1 MSEGGSSNR
10 PPFFE
15 GADYYYWKGKMELFL
30 QSQDNHMWTI
40 VENGDYIPYDEDLNV
55 KSKEEW
61 SEEEGKRMLLNFK
74 AKLFLTMALSREE
87 YDRIQ
92 ECKNAKEI
100 WDTLKIHHE
109 GTSHVKETRI
119 DIGVRK
125 FELFE
130 MTETETIDEMYGRFT
145 IIMNELRSLEKDFTV
160 HERVRKILRCLP
172 KSWRHIVTAIT
183 EAKDLKKL
191 RLEDL
196 IGSLKAHEVLL
207 QEDKS
212 SNKSK
217 MIAFKTN
224 QESQN
229 QELEM
234 EVYNQQQEPDEED
247 HQDQIIL
254 LTRKLQRMIQRR
266 DQNKRNFPARKEN
279 TKTEFDKSQV
289 TCYGCYKLG
298 HYKNECPL
306 NKRKSNN
313 F

>member
-55 KSKEEW
+55 KSQEEW

-74 AKLFLTMALSREE
+74 AKLFLTMALSWEE

-145 IIMNELRSLEKDFTV
+145 IIMNELRSLEK
-160 HERVRKILRCLP
+160 KIYSP
-172 KSWRHIVTAIT
+172 
-183 EAKDLKKL
+183 
-191 RLEDL
+191 
-196 IGSLKAHEVLL
+196 
-207 QEDKS
+207 
-212 SNKSK
+212 
-217 MIAFKTN
+217 
-224 QESQN
+224 
-229 QELEM
+229 
-234 EVYNQQQEPDEED
+234 
-247 HQDQIIL
+247 
-254 LTRKLQRMIQRR
+254 
-266 DQNKRNFPARKEN
+266 
-279 TKTEFDKSQV
+279 
-289 TCYGCYKLG
+289 
-298 HYKNECPL
+298 
-306 NKRKSNN
+306 
-313 F
+313 